1 MSRGKNFPGGASG
14 KNLPVNEGDIR
25 NKVQSLVWGDPLV
38 EGIATFSSILAWE
51 IPWTEVPRGSL
62 GSQRV
67 GHN

>member
-1 MSRGKNFPGGASG
+1 VSRGKKFPGGVSG

-25 NKVQSLVWGDPLV
+25 NKAQSLVWGDPLV

-51 IPWTEVPRGSL
+51 IPRTEVPHGSL
-62 GSQRV
+62 GSQRI